1 MSWLRCNRLE
11 EVRAAL
17 ANGHWPQACTRD
29 LRAHVEG
36 CGRCAQEILV
46 TQHLQRSRD
55 SAMAA
60 AQPGTPSLLWW
71 RAQIRR
77 RNAAVARAGRP
88 LAAAQI
94 FALVVVAAAVA
105 GVVGLH
111 WHSLLDR
118 ALAAPGATAG
128 SLTALL
134 GDWGLTPLIL
144 AAAVIA
150 TLSGVVVYLTT
161 EPQ

>member
-1 MSWLRCNRLE
+1 MSWPGCNRLE

-17 ANGHWPQACTRD
+17 AHGHWPQACAPE

-36 CGRCAQEILV
+36 CDRCAREILI
-46 TQHLQRSRD
+46 TQHLRGSRD
-55 SAMAA
+55 TAMAA
-60 AQPGTPSLLWW
+60 AQPGSPSLLWW

-77 RNAAVARAGRP
+77 RNAAMARAGRP
-88 LAAAQI
+88 LAAAHI
-94 FALVVVAAAVA
+94 FALAVVAAVVA

-118 ALAAPGATAG
+118 AMAVPGVSVS

-144 AAAVIA
+144 GAAVIA
-150 TLSGVVVYLTT
+150 TLSGVVVYLTA
-161 EPQ
+161 ERQ